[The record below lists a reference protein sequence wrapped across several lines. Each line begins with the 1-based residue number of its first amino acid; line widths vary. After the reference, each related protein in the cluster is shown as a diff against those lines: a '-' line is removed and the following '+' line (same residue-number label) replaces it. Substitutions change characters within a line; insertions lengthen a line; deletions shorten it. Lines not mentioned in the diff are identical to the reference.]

1 MGEEMMEH
9 FGWTEKY
16 RPHTVAE
23 CVLPAP
29 IKEKFQAFVNVK
41 NMPNLILTG
50 PSGLGKTSV
59 ALATLDEIGCD
70 YIKINAK
77 LKRGID
83 VIRDEMM
90 QFATTMSF
98 TEGRKFIVLDE
109 ADGMLSDAQGALNA
123 FIEEYESNCGFIF
136 TCNNINKII
145 PAIKSRCDTI
155 DFKLTKYDY
164 NDLAPQ
170 FYKSLRDILDTEG
183 VPYEKPVLADV
194 IKRHYPD
201 WRHTLVFLQSYAVK
215 AKKIDTGILA
225 QRDVNILL
233 DLVPI
238 MRGKKWTDMRKWI
251 GENFA
256 SLPEVTSLARDLL
269 KEIEPELEGKS
280 VAIYIDLA
288 NEYDYR
294 AQIVVD
300 KEINMVAFLT
310 KVMSEMIWK

>member
-1 MGEEMMEH
+1 MMQH
-9 FGWTEKY
+9 YLWTEIY
-16 RPHTVAE
+16 RPTTVAD
-23 CVLPAP
+23 CVLPAH
-29 IKEKFQAFVNVK
+29 IKDKFQAFVDAK

-59 ALATLDEIGCD
+59 AIAALEEIGCD

-83 VIRDEMM
+83 TIREEMM

-109 ADGMLSDAQGALNA
+109 ADGMLPDAQGALNA
-123 FIEEYESNCGFIF
+123 FIEEYSANCGFIF
-136 TCNNINKII
+136 TCNNKNKII
-145 PAIKSRCDTI
+145 PSIHSRCDLI
-155 DFKLTKYDY
+155 DFKLTKHDF
-164 NDLAPQ
+164 NELALQ
-170 FYKSLRDILDTEG
+170 FFRKLLVILDKEG
-183 VPYEKPVLADV
+183 VPYDKPVLADV

-201 WRHTLVFLQSYAVK
+201 WRHTLVVLQSYAVK

-233 DLVPI
+233 DLVPL

-256 SLPEVTSLARDLL
+256 ALPEITVIARDLL

-280 VAIYIDLA
+280 VAVYVDLS

-294 AQIVVD
+294 SYFVVD
-300 KEINMVAFLT
+300 KEINIVAFLSRL
-310 KVMSEMIWK
+310 MADLIWK